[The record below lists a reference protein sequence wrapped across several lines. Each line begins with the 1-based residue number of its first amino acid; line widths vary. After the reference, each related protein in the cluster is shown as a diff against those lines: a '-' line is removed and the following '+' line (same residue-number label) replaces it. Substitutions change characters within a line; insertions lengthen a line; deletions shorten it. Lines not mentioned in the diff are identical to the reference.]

1 MAESHAQIHRPV
13 PDKAAH
19 SGAKYVIGPDGR
31 RLTLADL
38 PSPDTQRWVMRR
50 KAEVVVAVCG
60 GLLSLDEACSRY
72 TLNYDEFRS
81 WQRRLNHFGL
91 DGLSTMRTQLYRNR
105 VGSARARVRSPILNS
120 RSCSAITNS

>member
-1 MAESHAQIHRPV
+1 MATSHAQIDCLV
-13 PDKAAH
+13 PDKAAQ
-19 SGAKYVIGPDGR
+19 SGAKYVIGPGGR

-38 PSPDTQRWVMRR
+38 PSPNPKRWVMRR

-81 WQRRLNHFGL
+81 WQRHLDRFGL
-91 DGLSTMRTQLYRNR
+91 DGLSTMRIQLYRN
-105 VGSARARVRSPILNS
+105 S
-120 RSCSAITNS
+120 